1 MDLPIVCTLSPS
13 ELQERKVTI
22 LASLRA
28 ALVSR
33 TRIAGGFRYEFANH
47 STSFQDVSRMADLER
62 QCCRF
67 LSFDVIEGEKTV
79 WLDVTGKPEALAVIE
94 DLFG

>member
-1 MDLPIVCTLSPS
+1 
-13 ELQERKVTI
+13 
-22 LASLRA
+22 
-28 ALVSR
+28 
-33 TRIAGGFRYEFANH
+33 
-47 STSFQDVSRMADLER
+47 MADLER